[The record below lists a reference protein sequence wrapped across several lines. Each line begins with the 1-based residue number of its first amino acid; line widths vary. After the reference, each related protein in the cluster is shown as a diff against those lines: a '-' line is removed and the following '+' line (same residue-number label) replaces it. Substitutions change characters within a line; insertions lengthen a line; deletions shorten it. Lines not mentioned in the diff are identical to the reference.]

1 MSIPTPLTP
10 TQTVCLTLSGPA
22 QNMAAKLREE
32 PKDHLVDFFL
42 PAATRGDNG
51 FAGNDNTGGVENPQ
65 TAKIINFGFGPTGMN

>member
-1 MSIPTPLTP
+1 
-10 TQTVCLTLSGPA
+10 
-22 QNMAAKLREE
+22 MAAKLREE